1 MNNLTELKWLDAS
14 GVEGVY
20 CEKTNSYIRDALW
33 FCSTLVAD
41 YVIKCD
47 EHTGRYIVNY
57 GGRTE
62 NEYDTVEEAKHWCE
76 YTHYASKMQ
85 PYVKPTTLADAV
97 NILVDACHGA
107 SVKGGWWHDLATG
120 EPLQRNKLEM
130 IALIHSEVSEAVEG
144 VRKSIND
151 DHLPQYPMEDVE
163 MADALIRIFDY
174 IGGHKLRSSDALVDK
189 LAYNANRADHK
200 PENRAKDG
208 GKKC

>member
-1 MNNLTELKWLDAS
+1 MNNLPLQPLVWTETEYSVGLIPNIGAQGAGIFYRIAKVGDKTAVTWHDQS
-14 GVEGVY
+14 EG
-20 CEKTNSYIRDALW
+20 
-33 FCSTLVAD
+33 STGAKELGSV
-41 YVIKCD
+41 C
-47 EHTGRYIVNY
+47 
-57 GGRTE
+57 
-62 NEYDTVEEAKHWCE
+62 EAKHWVE
-76 YTHYASKMQ
+76 TDHYPSKMQ
-85 PYVKPTTLADAV
+85 PYVKLTTLADAV
-97 NILVDACHGA
+97 NMLVDACHGA

-144 VRKSIND
+144 IRKGIND

-174 IGGHKLRSSDALVDK
+174 IGGHKLQTADALVDK

-208 GKKC
+208 GKKH

>member
-20 CEKTNSYIRDALW
+20 CKKTNSYIKDALW
-33 FCSTLVAD
+33 FCSTLVTD
-41 YVIKCD
+41 YVIRHD
-47 EHTGRYIVNY
+47 NDTGRYIVNY

-62 NEYDTVEEAKHWCE
+62 NEYDTAEEAKHWCE

-97 NILVDACHGA
+97 RLLVDACHGA

-130 IALIHSEVSEAVEG
+130 IALIHSEISEAVEG
-144 VRKSIND
+144 IRKGIND
-151 DHLPQYPMEDVE
+151 DHLPDYPMEDVE

-174 IGGHKLRSSDALVDK
+174 IGGHDLQTADALADK

-200 PENRAKDG
+200 PENRAKAG
-208 GKKC
+208 GKKY